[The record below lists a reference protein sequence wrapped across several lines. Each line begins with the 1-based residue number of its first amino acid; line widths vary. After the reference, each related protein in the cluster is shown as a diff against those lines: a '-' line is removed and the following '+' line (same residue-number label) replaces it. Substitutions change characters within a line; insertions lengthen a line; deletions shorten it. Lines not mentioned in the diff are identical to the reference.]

1 MTGVSRL
8 YHGISNLVTRI
19 NDILKR
25 NVSFCC
31 NFQNSLVR
39 KTSWFVLKYLSWLS
53 PAWMEKVPLP
63 MKNGCCKNG
72 RKCLWVSLKK
82 KKRKKKTVANI
93 PSSLEKHAQFC
104 HMQNFWESSKKSR
117 SVTRTSGGYL
127 AALLIW
133 KNIFTIRFTS
143 GCERWLISIHSECFW

>member
-72 RKCLWVSLKK
+72 RKCLWVSLKEK
-82 KKRKKKTVANI
+82 KKQLQISLVLLKNT
-93 PSSLEKHAQFC
+93 PSF
-104 HMQNFWESSKKSR
+104 
-117 SVTRTSGGYL
+117 VTCKISGSPQRNPEVWLGLQAAIWLPCWFERTSSPSASPPDVKGG
-127 AALLIW
+127 
-133 KNIFTIRFTS
+133 S
-143 GCERWLISIHSECFW
+143 